1 MPSDMPLLVKCLH
14 GEKNIYMISV
24 LSYDWLFWEIDFF
37 AIIAVA
43 NIVILICCYMI
54 SSYSILSK
62 DFPTVTE
69 TFIEYCRKYPFC
81 TCCYF
86 HRKGKIAKEKNGK
99 CTICGRRKTEILQH
113 EHWKS
118 CYKWNNVYVCL
129 LSDWMTVKYLYTKQ
143 PAHNTF
149 CRWS

>member
-1 MPSDMPLLVKCLH
+1 MEKKYQYDFSFVLWLNLL
-14 GEKNIYMISV
+14 GNR
-24 LSYDWLFWEIDFF
+24 FF

-86 HRKGKIAKEKNGK
+86 HRKGKIAKK
-99 CTICGRRKTEILQH
+99 KTVNAPSVPQMVHLPFFSAVVVKQKYFNMNIENHDI
-113 EHWKS
+113 S
-118 CYKWNNVYVCL
+118 VIMCL
-129 LSDWMTVKYLYTKQ
+129 CVLSPWMT
-143 PAHNTF
+143 H
-149 CRWS
+149 C

>member
-1 MPSDMPLLVKCLH
+1 MEKKYQYDFSFVLWLNLLGH
-14 GEKNIYMISV
+14 R
-24 LSYDWLFWEIDFF
+24 FF

-118 CYKWNNVYVCL
+118 CYKWNNVYCVFCQTEWL
-129 LSDWMTVKYLYTKQ
+129 LSICIQSSRLIIRSAGEANWIFGNDIW
-143 PAHNTF
+143 
-149 CRWS
+149 